1 MEMNQNSVQEQP
13 AQDIIPTP
21 EQSENR
27 VAAVT
32 NAASQSET
40 AQSSTALEQT
50 LEYTYNPAKAAHIT
64 DVLREL
70 LDPEYILLF
79 GKMAGRTPHS
89 DTLTYDL
96 LVITADPPRYN
107 WYDAKRYLK
116 MKIPSIGHGAPYM
129 NIYIHTLHDVESNYG
144 PFIYLAR
151 REGIV
156 LYRSHRRKYTRPKG
170 NFDFGHAASAAS
182 KYMDAFLP
190 QADRLVGY
198 AEQRIAWEY
207 LRESAFAMAQAAVYY
222 YRTLFYVYHGM
233 EADTCDVQILHH
245 RLHTLSGEL
254 PLLFE
259 ANEFQSIRTLHCLNR
274 FLANARYDPKFFIM
288 PGELI
293 QHLDRVRKLGKVV
306 TDLCKKRIALYEKRA
321 Q

>member
-13 AQDIIPTP
+13 VQTIIPAP
-21 EQSENR
+21 VQSENTD
-27 VAAVT
+27 AAGMSPELQLEEVHSS
-32 NAASQSET
+32 AAPQ
-40 AQSSTALEQT
+40 QT
-50 LEYTYNPAKAAHIT
+50 LEYTYDPEKAACIAE
-64 DVLREL
+64 VLREL

-79 GKMAGRTPHS
+79 GKMAGKTPIS

-96 LVITADPPRYN
+96 LVITATPPRYN
-107 WYDAKRYLK
+107 WYEAKRYLK

-129 NIYIHTLHDVESNYG
+129 NIYVHTLHDVESNYG
-144 PFIYLAR
+144 AFFYLAR

-170 NFDFGHAASAAS
+170 NFDFGQAASVAS
-182 KYMDAFLP
+182 KYMGTFLP
-190 QADRLVGY
+190 QADRLVSY
-198 AEQRIAWEY
+198 AEHRIDWEY
-207 LRESAFAMAQAAVYY
+207 LRESAFTMAQAAVYY
-222 YRTLFYVYHGM
+222 YRTLFFVYHGF

-245 RLHTLSGEL
+245 RLRTISGEL

-259 ANEFQSIRTLHCLNR
+259 KDEFRSIHTLRCLNQ
-274 FLANARYDPKFFIM
+274 FLANAQYDPKFFIM

-293 QHLDRVRKLGKVV
+293 QHLDRVRKLGGVV
-306 TDLCKKRIALYEKRA
+306 NDLCKKRIALYEKRT

>member
-1 MEMNQNSVQEQP
+1 MEMNQNSAQKQP
-13 AQDIIPTP
+13 AQTIIPAP
-21 EQSENR
+21 AKSENTD
-27 VAAVT
+27 AA
-32 NAASQSET
+32 AANPESQLEEVH
-40 AQSSTALEQT
+40 SSAAPQQT
-50 LEYTYNPAKAAHIT
+50 LEYTYNPGKAACIAE
-64 DVLREL
+64 VLREL

-79 GKMAGRTPHS
+79 GKMAGKTPHS

-96 LVITADPPRYN
+96 LVITADTSRYN

-129 NIYIHTLHDVESNYG
+129 NIYVHTLHDVESNYT
-144 PFIYLAR
+144 PFIFFAR

-156 LYRSHRRKYTRPKG
+156 LYRSRRRKYTRPKG
-170 NFDFGHAASAAS
+170 NFDFGQATSVAS
-182 KYMDAFLP
+182 KYMGTFLP
-190 QADRLVGY
+190 QADRLVSY
-198 AEQRIAWEY
+198 AEQRIDWEY

-222 YRTLFYVYHGM
+222 YRTLFYVYHGF

-245 RLHTLSGEL
+245 RLRTLSGEL

-259 ANEFQSIRTLHCLNR
+259 SNEFRSIHTLQCLNR

-293 QHLDRVRKLGKVV
+293 QHLDRVRKLGEVA
-306 TDLCKKRIALYEKRA
+306 TGLCKKRIALYEKRA